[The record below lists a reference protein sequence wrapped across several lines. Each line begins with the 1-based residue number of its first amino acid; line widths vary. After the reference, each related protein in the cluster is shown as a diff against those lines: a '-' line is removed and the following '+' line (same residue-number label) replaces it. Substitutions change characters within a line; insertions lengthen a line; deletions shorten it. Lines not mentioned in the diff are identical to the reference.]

1 MSSTCRWLTGDSQE
15 LLYIKRTLDILAR
28 GVIGNT
34 PGFDPGIPS
43 SSLGGPVPPGS
54 FLLPIIEDSVLLMNA
69 SSAQSNNPLAAI
81 ILAAGKGTRMDSD
94 LPKVVHEVAGKPM
107 VQWVVDAV
115 REAGADRVIL
125 VVGHGAEL
133 VKEMI
138 PGCEYVTQEPQLGT
152 GHAVLVC
159 KEALAHFDGNIL
171 ILGGDGPLLRAS
183 TVHDMVAL
191 QQDTGASATLATST
205 IPDPT
210 GYGRIVRDS
219 NNKFSAIIEHKN
231 ATDAQ
236 LEIHEVYPSYA
247 VFDSAKLWECLDA
260 LEPNPLTNEYYLTEV
275 PRMLK
280 DQGDEVEVINA
291 VAPEDILSINT
302 PEQLQEV
309 EEILLSRTT
318 KEAEQSA

>member
-1 MSSTCRWLTGDSQE
+1 
-15 LLYIKRTLDILAR
+15 
-28 GVIGNT
+28 
-34 PGFDPGIPS
+34 
-43 SSLGGPVPPGS
+43 
-54 FLLPIIEDSVLLMNA
+54 MNA
-69 SSAQSNNPLAAI
+69 SEQSNKPLAAI

-125 VVGHGAEL
+125 VVGHCAEI
-133 VKEMI
+133 VKDKVR
-138 PGCEYVTQEPQLGT
+138 GCEYVLQEPQLGT

-159 KEALAHFDGNIL
+159 KETLADFDGNIL

-191 QQDTGASATLATST
+191 QEETSAAATLATSI

-210 GYGRIVRDS
+210 GYGRIVRDK
-219 NNKFSAIIEHKN
+219 NDKFEAIIEHKN
-231 ATDAQ
+231 ATPDQ
-236 LEIHEVYPSYA
+236 IEIHEVYPSYA
-247 VFDSAKLWECLDA
+247 VFNSNNLWTSLDE
-260 LEPNPLTNEYYLTEV
+260 LKPNPLTDEYYLTEI

-280 DQGDEVEVINA
+280 EHGEEVEVINA
-291 VAPEDILSINT
+291 VDPEDILSINT

-309 EEILLSRTT
+309 ESILLARIN
-318 KEAEQSA
+318 KEMEPSA

>member
-1 MSSTCRWLTGDSQE
+1 
-15 LLYIKRTLDILAR
+15 
-28 GVIGNT
+28 
-34 PGFDPGIPS
+34 
-43 SSLGGPVPPGS
+43 
-54 FLLPIIEDSVLLMNA
+54 MNA
-69 SSAQSNNPLAAI
+69 SAKQHNKPLAAI
-81 ILAAGKGTRMDSD
+81 ILAAGKGTRMGSD

-125 VVGHGAEL
+125 VVGHGADI
-133 VKEMI
+133 VKEAI
-138 PGCEYVTQEPQLGT
+138 PNCEYVTQEPQLGT

-159 KEALAHFDGNIL
+159 KETLADFDGDIL

-191 QQDTGASATLATST
+191 QLETSACATLATSI

-210 GYGRIVRDS
+210 GYGRIVRDDDDT
-219 NNKFSAIIEHKN
+219 FSAIIEHKN
-231 ATDAQ
+231 ATVEQ
-236 LEIHEVYPSYA
+236 RKIHEVYPSYA
-247 VFDSAKLWECLDA
+247 VFEATKLWECLDA

-280 DQGDEVEVINA
+280 DRGEVVEVINA

-302 PEQLQEV
+302 QEQLQEV
-309 EEILLSRTT
+309 EAFLLARNP
-318 KEAEQSA
+318 EAEQTA

>member
-1 MSSTCRWLTGDSQE
+1 
-15 LLYIKRTLDILAR
+15 
-28 GVIGNT
+28 
-34 PGFDPGIPS
+34 
-43 SSLGGPVPPGS
+43 
-54 FLLPIIEDSVLLMNA
+54 MNA